1 MAKKLKVLGK
11 PGLERDSDSKAIIN
25 SDTSAYKAFKM
36 QRSAV
41 KAQIKN
47 VDDMTASQMAMQA
60 EIKDLKKNLNK
71 MMKLVESLTPKDKV

>member
-1 MAKKLKVLGK
+1 
-11 PGLERDSDSKAIIN
+11 
-25 SDTSAYKAFKM
+25 M